1 MEGSVDEVVVDVY
14 LLVSP
19 CQGVDLEE
27 VGDLMFD
34 EARYVKLA
42 RSAVYMVAISF
53 NKYIWQFEI
62 RQEMINYFFICMFM
76 VMLLVMAYVEV
87 Y

>member
-1 MEGSVDEVVVDVY
+1 MEGSVDEVVVDVC

-34 EARYVKLA
+34 EARYVNLA

-53 NKYIWQFEI
+53 NKYI
-62 RQEMINYFFICMFM
+62 
-76 VMLLVMAYVEV
+76 
-87 Y
+87 